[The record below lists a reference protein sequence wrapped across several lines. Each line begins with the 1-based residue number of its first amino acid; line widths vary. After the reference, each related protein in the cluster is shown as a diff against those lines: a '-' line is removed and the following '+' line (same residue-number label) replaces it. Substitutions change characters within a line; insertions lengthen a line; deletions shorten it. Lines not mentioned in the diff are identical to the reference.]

1 LPSGDGPDGV
11 PARRGR
17 PDDFE
22 RLTPLD
28 IEAIYHPDGTS
39 LPDAAA
45 EGLSSHLGLPTSAVL
60 ALEIAWQVDAT
71 GGRWLF
77 PETDG
82 AGRRVGMT
90 YRYRDGRAGVV
101 AGGRRG
107 LSVPDDWALGDI
119 PLLLPVGV
127 TDTLAATALE
137 LPAVGRPGDADGL
150 DDLAER
156 LRDIGPERPLIVFA
170 RGEGWSGAAAV
181 AQESARRAAAE
192 LGGLLGRPVA
202 WAMPPDGAHD
212 IRAWAVGKVRC
223 DAPRTVWAELG
234 RVFLERLR
242 PQPAPP
248 AAAQSVTA
256 VELVRRDLPATVWVV
271 EGLLPQGATILAGR
285 PKGGKSWLALQIAL
299 AVAAGGSLPGG
310 HAVAAGEVLY
320 LALEDTQQ
328 RLKARLER
336 MLAALAMP
344 APAGLS
350 LVTTWRR
357 LEEGGRDDLL
367 AWLGQHAGARLV
379 VVDTLAMLRSRGR
392 GRGYQDD
399 YDTINELRRLAARF
413 GIALLV
419 VHHVRKAPAH
429 DPFDAV
435 LGTHGLTGPADTL
448 WLLARSRAE
457 GEAVLHLRGR
467 DVGEQELA
475 LSWYGDSGLWTLL
488 GQAEE
493 RRLSKERAQVLEVLT
508 QAGRPLRA
516 PEVAPLLGKTVATT
530 RVLLWRMAEKGL
542 LVSANGAYAPA
553 DRGREKET

>member
-1 LPSGDGPDGV
+1 MPPSGPTALPSRDGPD
-11 PARRGR
+11 
-17 PDDFE
+17 DSW

-28 IEAIYHPDGTS
+28 IEALYHPDGTS
-39 LPDAAA
+39 LPEAAGDELA
-45 EGLSSHLGLPTSAVL
+45 AQLGLPAPVVY
-60 ALEIAWQVDAT
+60 ALNIAWLEDTA

-90 YRYRDGRAGVV
+90 YRSRDGRAGIVP
-101 AGGRRG
+101 GGRRG
-107 LSVPDDWALGDI
+107 LSVPEDWDLGAI
-119 PLLLPVGV
+119 PVLLPVGV

-156 LRDIGPERPLIVFA
+156 LRDIRPERPLVLFA
-170 RGEGWSGAAAV
+170 RGEGRGGSATV
-181 AQESARRAAAE
+181 AQEAARRAAAE

-202 WAMPPDGAHD
+202 WAMPPDGVHD
-212 IRAWAVGKVRC
+212 IRAWAVGRARH
-223 DAPRTVWAELG
+223 DAGRAAWVMLG
-234 RVFLERLR
+234 REFLEKLR
-242 PQPAPP
+242 PQPVPP
-248 AAAQSVTA
+248 AAARSVTA
-256 VELVRRDLPATVWVV
+256 AELVRRDLPASAWVV

-285 PKGGKSWLALQIAL
+285 PKGGKSWLALQVAL

-310 HAVAAGEVLY
+310 PAVAPGEALY
-320 LALEDTQQ
+320 LALEDTEQ

-336 MLAALAMP
+336 MLAALGTP
-344 APAGLS
+344 APTGLS
-350 LVTTWRR
+350 LVTAWRR
-357 LEEGGRDDLL
+357 LEDGGRDALVG
-367 AWLGQHAGARLV
+367 WLGQHAGARLV
-379 VVDTLAMLRSRGR
+379 VVDTLAMLRTRGR
-392 GRGYQDD
+392 GRGYEDD
-399 YDTINELRRLAARF
+399 YDTINGLRQLAARF
-413 GIALLV
+413 GIAILI
-419 VHHVRKAPAH
+419 VHHLRKAAAL

-475 LSWYGDSGLWTLL
+475 LSWDGASGLWMLL
-488 GQAEE
+488 GPAEE
-493 RRLSKERAQVLEVLT
+493 RRLSKERARVLEVLA

-516 PEVAPLLGKTVATT
+516 PEVAPLLGKTVATA

-542 LVSANGAYAPA
+542 LASENGAYALI
-553 DRGREKET
+553 DQGRERAT